1 MRLLRLC
8 ARRVLHIGLVML
20 GTVAIVFVIARVV
33 PGDPARTLGGP
44 EATEVQLAIIRQEY
58 GLDRPLPAQFLGYV
72 WGLVSRGDL
81 GRSIRTQR
89 PIAHDLAVYF
99 PATLELTTV
108 AMLLAAGLGI
118 GLGVAAAVWRGS
130 WLDHGTRLLAV
141 SGVSLPL
148 FWLGLLLQVLLA
160 YRLGWLPISGRL
172 GAALNAPR
180 PRLMVTGLL
189 TADSVLAG
197 DWLAFRSACWHLVLP
212 ATTLALGIVCQIAR
226 VSRTAMLEVL
236 GEDYLRTALA
246 KGLSRPR
253 VLLKHALR
261 NALLPVITVIS
272 LSYSFLLGGA
282 FLVEVVFDWPG
293 LGSYAT
299 GSLFAVDF
307 PALLGV
313 ALVFAATRALVNLG
327 VDLLYGWVDPRIH

>member
-1 MRLLRLC
+1 MRLLRFF
-8 ARRVLHIGLVML
+8 ARRLFHIGLVML
-20 GTVAIVFVIARVV
+20 GTVAIVFVIARVI

-44 EATEVQLAIIRQEY
+44 DATEAQLEVIRHEY
-58 GLDRPLPAQFLGYV
+58 GLDRPLAVQFLSYV
-72 WGLVSRGDL
+72 WGLLSRGDL

-89 PIAHDLAVYF
+89 PIAHDLAVYL
-99 PATLELTTV
+99 PATLELTTL
-108 AMLLAAGLGI
+108 AMLLAVGVGI
-118 GLGVAAAVWRGS
+118 AFGVAAAVWRGS
-130 WLDHGTRLLAV
+130 WLDHGTRVLAI
-141 SGVSLPL
+141 SGVSIPL
-148 FWLGLLLQVLLA
+148 FWLGLLLQVALA

-172 GAALNAPR
+172 GAALEVPR
-180 PRLMVTGLL
+180 PKLMATGLL

-197 DWLAFRSACWHLVLP
+197 DWSALHSALAHLVLP
-212 ATTLALGIVCQIAR
+212 ATTLALGVVCQIAR

-236 GEDYLRTALA
+236 REDYLRTAAA

-253 VLLKHALR
+253 VILKHALR

-293 LGSYAT
+293 LGAYAA

-327 VDLLYGWVDPRIH
+327 VDLLYGWVDPRIG